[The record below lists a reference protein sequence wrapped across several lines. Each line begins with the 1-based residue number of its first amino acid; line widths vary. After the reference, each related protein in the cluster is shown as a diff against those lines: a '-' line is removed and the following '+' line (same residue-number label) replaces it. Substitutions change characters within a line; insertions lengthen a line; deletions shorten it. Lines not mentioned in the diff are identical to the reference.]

1 MSASSE
7 RRPSPEPL
15 SKDAPRTIVQY
26 VAQLRTALRGADPA
40 LVQDAL
46 YDAEEHLRAELA
58 DQPGRDEATM
68 LQHVVGSYGAPDE
81 VADIYR
87 DQEIKIQRAI
97 RPPPAPRRRSLAGR
111 FFGVAADPRT
121 YGALF
126 YMLLSLATGSLYFSW
141 AVLGLSMSLGLSILI
156 IGIPFMVLFLSS
168 VRGLSL
174 LEGRTVEALL
184 GVRMPRR
191 PAYPAQPGEPLF
203 KRIGAMFTDTRTWTT
218 LLYMLLM
225 LPLGIFYFTLTVTL
239 LAVSVVLVL
248 APLALAVQDGGIA
261 SVFVA
266 NRFTVDWGFGA
277 HVPGWGE
284 ASVMCVIG
292 FLLIFVSLHL
302 VRGLGKLHGQLAK
315 HLLTRRSFH

>member
-1 MSASSE
+1 MNSSSKSRSSAG
-7 RRPSPEPL
+7 
-15 SKDAPRTIVQY
+15 APRTITEY
-26 VAQLRTALRGADPA
+26 LNQLRAALRGADPA
-40 LVQDAL
+40 LIQDAL

-141 AVLGLSMSLGLSILI
+141 AVLGLSLSLSLSILI
-156 IGIPFMVLFLSS
+156 IGIPFIVLFFSS

-191 PAYPAQPGEPLF
+191 PAYPAQPGQSLF
-203 KRIGAMFTDTRTWTT
+203 KRIGAMFTDGRTWTT
-218 LLYMLLM
+218 LFYML
-225 LPLGIFYFTLTVTL
+225 TL
-239 LAVSVVLVL
+239 LAMSLVL
-248 APLALAVQDGGIA
+248 LLAPVALALQDVGLAHLFADG
-261 SVFVA
+261 
-266 NRFTVDWGFGA
+266 RLMVDWGFGS

-284 ASVMCVIG
+284 AIAMCVIG
-292 FLLIFVSLHL
+292 FLLIFISLHL
-302 VRGLGKLHGQLAK
+302 VRGLGKLHGLLAK
-315 HLLTRRSFH
+315 HLLVQRSLD